1 MMRHNQW
8 GSRRQQVKNRNVLI
22 LLIILSLALL
32 ACGVVRRVAE
42 PIDRQGCQADCRGCE
57 FSRYVY
63 ETDDCYCLCDGVE
76 VQLY

>member
-1 MMRHNQW
+1 MRHNQW

-22 LLIILSLALL
+22 LFIILSLVLL

>member
-1 MMRHNQW
+1 MRHNQW
-8 GSRRQQVKNRNVLI
+8 GSRGQQVKNRNVLI

-42 PIDRQGCQADCRGCE
+42 PIDRQGCQVDCRGCE